1 MSPKERSFLTRV
13 RQVLPELHPA
23 ERRLGDFLCDFPGE
37 VASYSAQELAALA
50 HVSKATVS
58 RFIQRLGYENYEEA
72 RRHARADK
80 QTGSRLFLATSADTA
95 GEQSVPA
102 HVAQG
107 VANIEATFLAISE
120 TQINTASAAL
130 LKARK
135 VWVIGFR
142 ASHSFATYLQWQLT
156 QVIENISAIPGGGQT
171 LGEHLVSFTPDD
183 VVIVFG
189 LRRRIALMD
198 ALLNQ
203 VEKSGARLLY
213 ITDEGVPFL
222 SQAEWHFRCQTLA
235 PGPLFNHVS
244 VMALCHL
251 LTTRCIETAGVTG
264 RNRLRG
270 IEGLNDALEEL

>member
-95 GEQSVPA
+95 GEQSVTA

-251 LTTRCIETAGVTG
+251 LTTRCIETAGVSG

-270 IEGLNDALEEL
+270 IEALNDALEEL